1 MLITLS
7 EEIAGVEHQLR
18 RGTLFVAPV
27 VPGIEAEA
35 EVILFGSHAKVRA
48 NLDIVGKR
56 EVVGALSTGE
66 PHLAVDITITH
77 GRHDREREVRTHL
90 EAVGIERLRNRCTKE
105 DSIL

>member
-1 MLITLS
+1 MSIS
-7 EEIAGVEHQLR
+7 
-18 RGTLFVAPV
+18 FVAERSSSFAPV

-77 GRHDREREVRTHL
+77 
-90 EAVGIERLRNRCTKE
+90 VGTTANVKFA
-105 DSIL
+105 SP